1 MHGYCVISDGSGVY
15 QNGSVSEGEFLI
27 NKSAV
32 MMFNVL
38 FDTGALQRSYIS
50 KELVDAH
57 WSRWK
62 SAIKHSPSVV
72 ILAY

>member
-1 MHGYCVISDGSGVY
+1 MHGGCVVGDVAGVY
-15 QNGSVSEGEFLI
+15 QNGSFREGEFSI

-32 MMFNVL
+32 KMFNVL

-57 WSRWK
+57 
-62 SAIKHSPSVV
+62 
-72 ILAY
+72 